1 MNTPISQIQQVVRL
15 TLFDMGMHSESA
27 ERLIMGTGA
36 VESKFKYLMQVG
48 GSNLARSWF
57 QIEPETGIDNIVNY
71 LKYRKSKWAKI
82 QHTTGCPDDMIDM
95 DFKTTVEE
103 GKMIWTLTTN
113 ISFAVAMCRIK
124 YWRVPKRLPKV
135 DDVEGMG
142 KYWLK
147 YYNAGG
153 KGSMDKWMEAQE
165 LLK

>member
-1 MNTPISQIQQVVRL
+1 MNTSISQIQQIVRL
-15 TLFDMGMHSESA
+15 TLFDLGMHSESA

-57 QIEPETGIDNIVNY
+57 QIEPQTGIDNIINY
-71 LKYRKSKWAKI
+71 LVFRKNKCNKI
-82 QHTTGCPDDMIDM
+82 QRTTGCPDELIDM
-95 DFKTTVEE
+95 AFKTTVEE

-113 ISFAVAMCRIK
+113 ISFAIAMARIK
-124 YWRVPKRLPKV
+124 YWRIPHRLPKA
-135 DDVEGMG
+135 DDIEGLG

-153 KGSMDKWMEAQE
+153 KGSMEKWREAQE

>member
-1 MNTPISQIQQVVRL
+1 MNTQIKQIQQVVRL

-36 VESKFKYLMQVG
+36 VESKFEYLMQVG
-48 GSNLARSWF
+48 NQLARSWW

-71 LKYRKSKWAKI
+71 LTFRKKKWEKI
-82 QHTTGCPDDMIDM
+82 QKTTGCPDELIDM
-95 DFKTTVEE
+95 PFTTTIEE
-103 GKMIWTLTTN
+103 GRMIWTLTTN
-113 ISFAVAMCRIK
+113 ISFAIAMCRIK
-124 YWRVPKRLPKV
+124 YWRIPHRLPKA
-135 DDVEGMG
+135 DDVEGLG

-153 KGSMDKWMEAQE
+153 KGSMKKWMESQE